1 MLKYIAIFVLIV
13 LNSTPI
19 NAALLNNSSVN
30 DTLLNSSSL
39 NDTLLDNSSRN
50 NTLLNNSS
58 LNNTRLNNTTSDDD
72 WFNRSSNLSFMLP
85 LNPLSDTI
93 RIMEEEQAGV
103 KFPAENPIAEKLIRD
118 MINPPDMTIPDPAI
132 DGPTLPDNPPEG
144 GCSEPVCDEEGIC
157 FSQCIN

>member
-13 LNSTPI
+13 LNSTPM
-19 NAALLNNSSVN
+19 NATLLNDSSMN
-30 DTLLNSSSL
+30 NTLFNSSSL

-85 LNPLSDTI
+85 PNPLSDYI
-93 RIMEEEQAGV
+93 RIIEEEQAVV
-103 KFPAENPIAEKLIRD
+103 KFPAENPIAEKLIWD
-118 MINPPDMTIPDPAI
+118 MINPPEITIPDPAI
-132 DGPTLPDNPPEG
+132 DGPRLPDGPYEG
-144 GCSEPVCDEEGIC
+144 GCSEPVCDEDGIC
-157 FSQCIN
+157 FSQCVN